1 MEELV
6 AEYKETT
13 VVSSGASPSKSS
25 ASPWLAFIVGGLLIA
40 VVALLVMNVHGTVQG
55 PGGRVDINV
64 KPPVTTPV
72 APAPATR

>member
-1 MEELV
+1 M

-13 VVSSGASPSKSS
+13 VVSSGASPKSGS
-25 ASPWLAFIVGGLLIA
+25 SPWLAFAVGALLIA

-64 KPPVTTPV
+64 KPPIT
-72 APAPATR
+72 APAAPAAPATR